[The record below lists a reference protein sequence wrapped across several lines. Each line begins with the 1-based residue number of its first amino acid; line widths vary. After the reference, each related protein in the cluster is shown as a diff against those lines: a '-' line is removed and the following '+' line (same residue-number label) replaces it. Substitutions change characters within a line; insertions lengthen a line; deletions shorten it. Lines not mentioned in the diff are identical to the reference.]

1 MKTKGFINQMGM
13 FFDNH
18 KYHLFMIL
26 FSILAL
32 LSFLLLPVLSQSPGG
47 PGKHEYTGWEMI
59 FGFVMPGAGSWEPNP
74 GDELLRT
81 GMGFSWMLS
90 LIPILICLSIIIN
103 ILNIFD
109 FHIKYDA
116 HLILVTLIMI
126 LVLTLTSIYWI
137 NYQPNIPEGTTL
149 NPISINELNLYIGGY
164 LSVMCSFVAVTI
176 ASYQVYKTRLKK

>member
-1 MKTKGFINQMGM
+1 MKTKGFINQMGI
-13 FFDNH
+13 FFDKH
-18 KYHLFMIL
+18 KYHLFMML

-81 GMGFSWMLS
+81 GMGFSWILF
-90 LIPILICLSIIIN
+90 LIPILLCFSIIIS

-109 FHIKYDA
+109 IHIKYDT
-116 HLILVTLIMI
+116 HLITVSLIMV

-137 NYQPNIPEGTTL
+137 NYQPDIPEGTIL
-149 NPISINELNLYIGGY
+149 NPISIDDLSLYLGGY
-164 LSVMCSFVAVTI
+164 LSSICTFVALVI
-176 ASYQVYKTRLKK
+176 ASFQVYKTHMKK